1 MRSGG
6 ASRKQGSTEA
16 CPPEPVHKNA
26 LSNKWLEKAERIK
39 KKRLGLARLG
49 LVLVGLAWL
58 IEWNLEVLKNKP
70 GSTQQRG
77 TQKL

>member
-58 IEWNLEVLKNKP
+58 GLLN
-70 GSTQQRG
+70 G
-77 TQKL
+77 T